1 MAVEKEKSFRDFIKM
16 VSPGT
21 LLRIVID
28 DITRS
33 GLGAMIIL
41 DTKELRTQNIIEG
54 GFRINSRL
62 TSQKLFE
69 LCKMDGAI
77 IISQDFKRILIAN
90 TLMTPDS
97 SIHSTETGTRHK
109 AAERTAKQANTF
121 VIAISERKKK
131 TTLYYSQSRYH
142 LKSTDEIIRNLSS
155 TLQVLEKQREI
166 LNEQLNS
173 LNVLEMSELVSI
185 SDVCKVIQ
193 RTEMILKISESIKR
207 NFTELGK
214 EGNIMNMRYRE
225 LIRGV
230 EKKESEIIRDY
241 ATLPLKRSK
250 TLLSNLTFEGL
261 LDINSIARLIIEKP
275 IEENISP
282 KGFRF
287 LTHLI
292 LSEKE
297 ISLIIK
303 QFKDL
308 ENILKADN
316 SELEPI
322 LKNRANNILEDIRN
336 LREQVLSGKVIC

>member
-1 MAVEKEKSFRDFIKM
+1 MTTEKEKPLRDFIKM

-21 LLRIVID
+21 LLRTVID
-28 DITRS
+28 DVVRS
-33 GLGAMIIL
+33 GLGAMIVL
-41 DTKELRTQNIIEG
+41 DTKELNAKNIIEG

-62 TSQKLFE
+62 TTQKLFE
-69 LCKMDGAI
+69 LCKMDGAVV
-77 IISQDFKRILIAN
+77 ISQDFKRILYAN

-109 AAERTAKQANTF
+109 AAERTAKQAHTF
-121 VIAISERKKK
+121 VIAVSERKKK

-142 LKSTDEIIRNLSS
+142 LKSTDELMRNLSS
-155 TLQVLEKQREI
+155 TLQVLEKQREM
-166 LNEQLNS
+166 LNEQLNN
-173 LNVLEMSELVSI
+173 LNILEMSELVSI

-214 EGNIMNMRYRE
+214 EGNIMHMRYRE

-230 EKKESEIIRDY
+230 EKTESEIIRDY
-241 ATLPLKRSK
+241 ATLSLKRSK

-261 LDINSIARLIIEKP
+261 LDTKSIARLILEKP
-275 IEENISP
+275 TEESISP

-287 LTHLI
+287 LTHLT

-297 ISLIIK
+297 NSLIVK
-303 QFKDL
+303 QFKNL
-308 ENILKADN
+308 ENILKADS
-316 SELEPI
+316 SELESI
-322 LKNRANNILEDIRN
+322 LKNRASTIKEEIRN
-336 LREQVLSGKVIC
+336 LREQVLNGKVIC